1 MKQAVAA
8 LAVIAIVVTATLLF
22 SNTSSNEIAISSH
35 PNYVQVE
42 TSVPDI
48 KEFDMAIISQVK
60 KSTVAIK
67 GSDCP
72 RFQFGS
78 GFSLKSGTVVTS
90 AHVVAGIRN
99 PIVVINE
106 SSEEIEA
113 TVIAFDP
120 VRDLAILDI
129 GSHEMPG
136 LEISKATDGENV
148 ALIGY
153 DKNGVTD
160 WRPGQVTQ
168 HIRATG
174 SDIYGEPGSGR
185 DALILAMDVDSG
197 HSGSPVVNNSG
208 EVIGVA
214 FSSVKGGGATAYAVQ
229 TNELNNLVDETQ
241 ENSEA
246 IITQCR

>member
-1 MKQAVAA
+1 MKDGVAA
-8 LAVIAIVVTATLLF
+8 LVVIGTVVLSTLLF
-22 SNTSSNEIAISSH
+22 SNTSSSENPISHES
-35 PNYVQVE
+35 NYAQVE

-48 KEFDMAIISQVK
+48 KEFDMEIISQVK

-78 GFSLKSGTVVTS
+78 GFSLKSGVVVTS
-90 AHVVAGIRN
+90 AHVVAGIRT
-99 PIVVINE
+99 PMVVINE
-106 SSEEIEA
+106 SSEEIQS
-113 TVIAFDP
+113 TVVAFDP

-136 LEISKATDGENV
+136 LELSRTNNGENV

-153 DKNGVTD
+153 DKNGATD

-168 HIRATG
+168 HIRAIG

-214 FSSVKGGGATAYAVQ
+214 FSSVKGGAATAYAVQ
-229 TNELNNLVDETQ
+229 TNELNNLVNEMQ
-241 ENSEA
+241 ESPEA
-246 IITQCR
+246 IVTQCR